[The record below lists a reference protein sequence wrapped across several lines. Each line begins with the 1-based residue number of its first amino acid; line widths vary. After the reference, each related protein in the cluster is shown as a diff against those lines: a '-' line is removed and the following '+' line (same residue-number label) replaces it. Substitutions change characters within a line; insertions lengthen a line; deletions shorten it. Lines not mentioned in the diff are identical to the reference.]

1 MNDKL
6 NALSKYQEIEK
17 RVHKLKVEGNSRLAR
32 SLVLEAIN
40 PDTFKHGK
48 ASGCVMLKGTEEA
61 SSYNVYKLYK
71 AKFPQDFVIR
81 ITDGEGSRSFHDLE
95 EFKDLPNISLL
106 DPRS

>member
-1 MNDKL
+1 MTDKL
-6 NALSKYQEIEK
+6 NALSKYQEVEK

-48 ASGCVMLKGTEEA
+48 ASGCVMLKGTQYKN
-61 SSYNVYKLYK
+61 SYSVHKLYK
-71 AKFPQDFVIR
+71 AKFPQDFVVR